1 MIRTLNSY
9 IQSITPLSV
18 NSWNLLQSCI
28 TEKVFKK
35 GELLL
40 KEGQVCQSI
49 FFLMEGTCKSFFNL
63 DGKEIN
69 TDFYFENDFATN
81 IQSLT
86 SQQPASSSI
95 KALEKTTVVILNKN
109 KLLAA
114 YSASH
119 EIESF
124 GRKVLELLLTRQT
137 LHTESFKLLAP
148 KQRFD
153 YLVATQP
160 DLLQRVSLTQVASYL
175 GISRESLS
183 RFRSAR

>member
-9 IQSITPLSV
+9 IQSITPLSD
-18 NSWNLLQSCI
+18 NSWKLLQSCI
-28 TEKVFKK
+28 TERSYKK
-35 GELLL
+35 AELLL

-49 FFLMEGTCKSFFNL
+49 FFIEEGACKSFHNL

-69 TDFYFENDFATN
+69 TAFHFENDFATN

-86 SQQPASSSI
+86 KQQPASSSI
-95 KALEKTTVVILNKN
+95 KALEKTRVVILNKN

-137 LHTESFKLLAP
+137 LHTESFKLLKP

-153 YLVATQP
+153 HLVATQP

>member
-1 MIRTLNSY
+1 MDTLKKY
-9 IQSITPLSV
+9 IQSITPLSE
-18 NSWNLLQSCI
+18 NSWNLLQPSLI
-28 TEKVFKK
+28 ERNFKK
-35 GELLL
+35 RELLV

-49 FFLMEGTCKSFFNL
+49 FFIVEGSCKSFHNL

-69 TDFYFENDFATN
+69 TAFHFENDFVTN

-86 SQQPASSSI
+86 SQQPSTSSL

-148 KQRFD
+148 KQRFEH
-153 YLVATQP
+153 LVATQP
-160 DLLQRVSLTQVASYL
+160 DLLQRVSLTQLASYL

>member
-1 MIRTLNSY
+1 MEALKSY
-9 IQSITPLSV
+9 IRSITPLSD

-28 TEKVFKK
+28 TERTFKK
-35 GELLL
+35 GELLV
-40 KEGQVCQSI
+40 KEGQICQSI
-49 FFLMEGTCKSFFNL
+49 FFIVEGSCKSFHNM

-69 TDFYFENDFATN
+69 TAFHFENDFATN

-86 SQQPASSSI
+86 SQQPSTSSI
-95 KALEKTTVVILNKN
+95 KALEKITVVILNKN

-153 YLVATQP
+153 HLVATQP
-160 DLLQRVSLTQVASYL
+160 NLLQRVSLTQVASYL

>member
-1 MIRTLNSY
+1 MEALNSY
-9 IQSITPLSV
+9 IQSITPLSD
-18 NSWNLLQSCI
+18 NSWHLLQSCF
-28 TEKVFKK
+28 TERIFKK
-35 GELLL
+35 GELLV
-40 KEGQVCQSI
+40 KEGQICQSV
-49 FFLMEGTCKSFFNL
+49 FFIVEGSCKSFHNL

-69 TDFYFENDFATN
+69 TAFHFENDFATN

-86 SQQPASSSI
+86 SHQPSTSSI

-148 KQRFD
+148 KHRFEH
-153 YLVATQP
+153 LVATQP
-160 DLLQRVSLTQVASYL
+160 DLLQRVSLTQLASYL